1 MLTIFTPTYNRAY
14 ILPKLYESL
23 REQSCHDLEWIII
36 DDGSTDDTR
45 SLVEDWTGAANPF
58 PIRYHRQPN
67 GGKHRAINR
76 GVELARGDFFFIVDS
91 DDRLPSDAVETI
103 LRETERIS
111 DDATFAGLVG
121 LRGALDGTPSGDLGE
136 EFFDNHLR
144 TIRHRRGMMQDM
156 AEVFRTDYLRRYPF
170 PELEGERFCTEALVW
185 NRLDRQYRFR
195 FLNRVIYLCEYRDDG
210 LSAKYMNLL
219 YHSPRSA
226 LTYHLELAHD
236 REVPLK
242 TRLRSIISVWRYYDL
257 IPPAERPRMPRLWT
271 LLRLIGRYFR
281 KKDQRRYA
289 PR

>member
-23 REQSCHDLEWIII
+23 REQSCHDLEWIIV

-45 SLVEDWTGAANPF
+45 SLVEGWTRAANPF

-67 GGKHRAINR
+67 GGKHWAINR

-91 DDRLPSDAVETI
+91 DDRLPSDAVETV

-170 PELEGERFCTEALVW
+170 PEQEGERFCTEALVW

-210 LSAKYMNLL
+210 LSAKYMSLL

-226 LTYHLELAHD
+226 FTYHLELAHD
-236 REVPLK
+236 REVPLR

-257 IPPAERPRMPRLWT
+257 IPPAERPQMPCLWT
-271 LLRLIGRYFR
+271 LLRPIGRFFR